1 MLFKKNQIEKESNV
15 ATTPERDNHKPRLT
29 KIKVMF
35 FIWNILSITL
45 YSSYTL
51 FITYKLANQSF
62 LAKVIK
68 YLLWA
73 YAVAFLLLILIN
85 LGSGKK
91 MKYHLKNY
99 KSATNFLKYAI
110 SIINFSLSI
119 FTAISA
125 FVTTGTT
132 DVSAVLYAILSLFVT
147 GLLILFE
154 IAKIIVRKN
163 IPLIKRNFLELREKP
178 EKRND
183 NITINEK

>member
-1 MLFKKNQIEKESNV
+1 
-15 ATTPERDNHKPRLT
+15 
-29 KIKVMF
+29 
-35 FIWNILSITL
+35 
-45 YSSYTL
+45 
-51 FITYKLANQSF
+51 
-62 LAKVIK
+62 
-68 YLLWA
+68 
-73 YAVAFLLLILIN
+73 
-85 LGSGKK
+85 

-147 GLLILFE
+147 GFLILFE

-178 EKRND
+178 ENKP
-183 NITINEK
+183 